1 MSSAEVSSAIVVFDG
16 TCVLC
21 SGWTS
26 FLIRHDKRQRLRF
39 TTTQSSAGRELLR
52 RHAIDADAPQTL
64 LLVFDDRAHVASDAV
79 LHLLDLLGGPW
90 RLARCA
96 RAIPRALRDRLYFLV
111 ARNRYRWFGRRRQ
124 CFVPDAS
131 QRQMFLLEVG
141 ADGEGLE
148 LGEDFVER

>member
-26 FLIRHDKRQRLRF
+26 FLIRHDRRQRLRF
-39 TTTQSSAGRELLR
+39 TTTQSAVGRELLR
-52 RHAIDADAPQTL
+52 RHGIDADAPQTFL
-64 LLVFDDRAHVASDAV
+64 LILDERAHVASDAV

-90 RLARCA
+90 RLARFA

-111 ARNRYRWFGRRRQ
+111 ARNRYRWFGRRQQ

-131 QRQMFLLEVG
+131 QRQRFLLEVG
-141 ADGEGLE
+141 TDREGLQF
-148 LGEDFVER
+148 GENFLER